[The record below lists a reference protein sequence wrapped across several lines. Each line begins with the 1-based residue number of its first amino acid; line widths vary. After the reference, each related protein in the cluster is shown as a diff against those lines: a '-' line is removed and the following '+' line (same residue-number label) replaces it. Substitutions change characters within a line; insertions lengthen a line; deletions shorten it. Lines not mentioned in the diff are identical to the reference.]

1 MRTESYKTG
10 AVKLMV
16 AGFIVRIFGF
26 INRIYMSN
34 LLGAEGM
41 GLFQLSSPVYSLIIL
56 TLTAGVSVTVSSM
69 CAREM
74 AKGNKANAI
83 KITKSAF
90 TLLLVSGSVLALVL
104 GGFAE
109 QISEYVLHD
118 IRVRYSLIMLCP
130 CIPIVASASAIKGY
144 FYGTMR
150 VTATAISQIV
160 EQIVR
165 IAVIFIVAPKVINES
180 LEMACAIATVSAA
193 IGEMANLAVVGI
205 AFLHDMIKSRRQI
218 AMVTY
223 RQSMVEIGKA
233 SLPVSVNRLIVSI
246 VGAVESVLLP
256 LRFAAGGLDTTSSLE
271 MLGRISGM
279 CMPLITFPTL
289 VTSSLATTLVPAIA
303 QSIQNNDIRSTKRK
317 VNTSVSMSLLM
328 GAGFFAVFLIYG
340 EQIGDFLYSGQRVGP
355 LLCAMSSCCIFIYLQ
370 QVLSG
375 VFHGLE
381 KQTTHLIISLLG
393 CGIRIGFI
401 WFAVPARGV
410 DGYITGTI
418 ISMLITT
425 VISFVLI
432 VKYTRI
438 NFDFKNWILK
448 PVAIFTAVC
457 VSGRIMSQSRFSSGT
472 LGFLFSVSVSCLT
485 ALCLLV
491 TMSNNAESSGLS
503 VGKRRSLHEENSNYN
518 G

>member
-1 MRTESYKTG
+1 
-10 AVKLMV
+10 MV

-26 INRIYMSN
+26 VNRIYMSN

-56 TLTAGVSVTVSSM
+56 TLTAGVSVTVSGM

-74 AKGNKANAI
+74 AKGERANAI

-90 TLLLVSGSVLALVL
+90 LLLLVSGSILALGL
-104 GGFAE
+104 GIFSK
-109 QISEYVLHD
+109 QISVYILHD

-160 EQIVR
+160 EQVIR
-165 IAVIFIVAPKVINES
+165 IAVIFLVAPRVINES

-193 IGEMANLAVVGI
+193 LGEMANLVVVGI
-205 AFLHDMIKSRRQI
+205 AFLHDIAKNKTKKTTITYKKSM
-218 AMVTY
+218 A
-223 RQSMVEIGKA
+223 EIGKS
-233 SLPVSVNRLIVSI
+233 SLPVSVNRLVLSC
-246 VGAVESVLLP
+246 VGTMEAILLP

-303 QSIQNNDIRSTKRK
+303 ESTQKKDKQSTGRK
-317 VNTSVSMSLLM
+317 INASITMSLLM
-328 GAGFFAVFLIYG
+328 GAGFFALFMIYG
-340 EQIGDFLYSGQRVGP
+340 DKIGEFLYSGQNVGP

-375 VFHGLE
+375 IFHGLE
-381 KQTTHLIISLLG
+381 KQTIHLFISLVG
-393 CGIRIGFI
+393 CGIRLGFI
-401 WFAVPARGV
+401 WFAVPTRGV

-418 ISMLITT
+418 VSMLITT
-425 VISFVLI
+425 VISFLI
-432 VKYTRI
+432 IIRYTSV
-438 NFDFKNWILK
+438 NFDFKNWVIK
-448 PVAIFTAVC
+448 PAAIFFSVWI
-457 VSGRIMSQSRFSSGT
+457 SGNILSRSRFSSGT
-472 LGFLFSVSVSCLT
+472 PGFLFSVAISCLT

-491 TMSNNAESSGLS
+491 TMSSNAELS
-503 VGKRRSLHEENSNYN
+503 MFSVKKRRSLHEENSNNN
-518 G
+518 GRS